1 MGSAKYTATDHRSIL
16 LIEMDIA
23 SLRRNYTLQSL
34 NESDVLPDPIEQ
46 FKRWFGEALD
56 SQLPEPN
63 AMILSTASAGRVQ
76 SRTVLLKGLD
86 ERGLIFYTNY
96 ESAKG
101 RELADNPQC
110 ALLFLWLELE
120 RQIRIEGRAER
131 IPSAE
136 SEAYFQSRPRSSQIA
151 AWASPQSAAISDRA
165 ALEDKVA
172 EITETF
178 KHDEVLPLPP
188 FWGGFVVV
196 PDRFEFWQGRESRLH
211 DRIVYERIVGASNWA
226 LKRLAP

>member
-1 MGSAKYTATDHRSIL
+1 
-16 LIEMDIA
+16 MDIA
-23 SLRRNYTLQSL
+23 SLRRNYSLQSL
-34 NESDVLPDPIEQ
+34 NESDVLQDPIEQ

-63 AMILSTASAGRVQ
+63 AMVLSTASSGRVQ
-76 SRTVLLKGLD
+76 SRTVLLKGVD

-101 RELADNPQC
+101 RELIDNPQC

-120 RQIRIEGRAER
+120 RQVRIEGRAER
-131 IPSAE
+131 IPAAE

-178 KHDEVLPLPP
+178 KHDEALPLPP
-188 FWGGFVVV
+188 FWGGFVVA

-211 DRIVYERIVGASNWA
+211 DRIVYERIGGASNWA